1 MMAVVL
7 AGGLGTRLRAR
18 VPSLPKAMAPVGG
31 RPFLEYVLDRLIVG
45 GITEI
50 ILSVGYRADVIIQ
63 HFGRSYGAAVLDY
76 AVETAPLGTGGA
88 IRYALEGRGADPA
101 LVLNGDTLL
110 DLEYAGFIEW
120 YLKLSGPVAVVLRKV
135 QDVARYGLVL
145 VSGERVTG
153 FLEKGGCGPGLIN
166 AGVYI
171 VQPQVFDNY
180 QLAGNFSL
188 EKDLLQR
195 HYKLLQLRAFIT
207 DGYFI
212 DIGIPEDYERA
223 QIELPKRK

>member
-1 MMAVVL
+1 MRAVVL
-7 AGGLGTRLRAR
+7 AGGLGTRLRSK
-18 VPSLPKAMAPVGG
+18 VPDIPKVMAPVGG
-31 RPFLEYVLDRLIVG
+31 RPFLEYVLGRLITG

-50 ILSVGYRADVIIQ
+50 ILSVGYRADVIIR
-63 HFGRSYGAAVLDY
+63 HFGRNYGAAVLDY
-76 AVETAPLGTGGA
+76 AVETAPLNTGGA
-88 IRYALEGRGADPA
+88 ARYALEGRGTDPA

-110 DLEYAGFIEW
+110 DLEYAEFAEW
-120 YLKLSGPVAVVLRKV
+120 YQESPVPIAVVLRKV

-153 FLEKGGCGPGLIN
+153 FLEKGGSGPGLIN

-195 HYKLLQLRAFIT
+195 HYGLLQPRAFIT

-223 QIELPKRK
+223 KTELPKRK